1 MLEEKNTTAYKEES
15 VGHIMS
21 TNIPICLPETPQDE
35 IIHTLLS
42 ETWDTAHDIYVVDKS
57 QRLLGV
63 IDVAKNKSSDKNT
76 PAKSLMQPVKTYL
89 SPRDDQEKVVF
100 SAIKQNIV
108 AIPVLSRNGT
118 LLGVVTAHTIID
130 IMHAEHIEDSLLAV
144 GIRREG
150 GDLLQRV
157 SDGIGLS
164 VKARAPWL
172 IIGTIAGLGLSLL
185 TSQFE
190 ESLQNS
196 IAIAYFIPV
205 VAYVAGSI
213 GAQSSAIAV
222 RTLATMKVHYV
233 SYLGRELITG
243 LCLGAVVGALGLL
256 GALII
261 SQSLMVAAAVSL
273 ALFLTGV
280 LSTFLAALIP
290 FLLVFAKKD
299 PAVGSGPLAT
309 ASLDIISITLYFLIT
324 TTIL

>member
-1 MLEEKNTTAYKEES
+1 MLEEKDTTAYKAES
-15 VGHIMS
+15 VGRIMS
-21 TNIPICLPETPQDE
+21 TNIPVCLPDTPHHE
-35 IIHTLLS
+35 LIHTLLS
-42 ETWDTAHDIYVVDKS
+42 ETWDTAHDIYVVDKD

-63 IDVAKNKSSDKNT
+63 IDVAKNKGTRDIT
-76 PAKSLMQPVKTYL
+76 AKELMHPVKVYL
-89 SPRDDQEKVVF
+89 STNDDQEKVVF
-100 SAIKQNIV
+100 SAIKQNVI
-108 AIPVLSRNGT
+108 AIPVLSASGK

-130 IMHAEHIEDSLLAV
+130 IMHAEHIEDSLLAAGV
-144 GIRREG
+144 RREG

-164 VKARAPWL
+164 VKSRAPWL
-172 IIGTIAGLGLSLL
+172 IIGTVAGLGLSLL

-222 RTLATMKVHYV
+222 RSLAVMKVNYV
-233 SYLGRELITG
+233 SYLARELMTG
-243 LCLGAVVGALGLL
+243 FCLGAIVGVLGLL

-261 SQSLMVAAAVSL
+261 SQSLIVAAAVAL
-273 ALFLTGV
+273 ALFLTGI

-299 PAVGSGPLAT
+299 PATGSGPLAT
-309 ASLDIISITLYFLIT
+309 ACLDIISITLYFFIT
-324 TTIL
+324 TAII